1 MFIPPQKNMTK
12 YFRYDGSLTT
22 PNCAEAVVWSLFE
35 STIPLS
41 RKQVILSQYL
51 IFDSNN
57 QALVTQEVLVGS
69 MYSWFLVFS

>member
-57 QALVTQEVLVGS
+57 QALVTQEVIVGS